1 MCANYEAD
9 ELASLSEGKQAKSK
23 VCSKTSFY
31 LRCHWRVLPTHRMGF
46 PISNKEIFLKNPLQ
60 ACQVIYLLVE

>member
-46 PISNKEIFLKNPLQ
+46 PISNKEIF
-60 ACQVIYLLVE
+60 